1 FGPLGKLRRRNSI
14 CCGGCLLETNRV
26 PFAKATSALVTKS
39 EKIRALAKADYSR
52 VEIAALLEIRYQHV
66 RKVLPDSGMVTH
78 LKNVKLETERST
90 VVVVVGLEW
99 LAS

>member
-1 FGPLGKLRRRNSI
+1 M
-14 CCGGCLLETNRV
+14 ETDRV

-39 EKIRALAKADYSR
+39 EKIRALAKAGHSR
-52 VEIAALLEIRYQHV
+52 VAIAAPLEIRYQHV
-66 RKVLPDSGMVTH
+66 PKVLLDSGIVTH
-78 LKNVKLETERST
+78 LKNVKLEIERST